1 MTPTDVLDGTPY
13 RPVRCLRR
21 GGMGEVWEAE
31 HKKLGKPVVVKLLHA
46 ELADDP
52 GFVDRMR
59 LEAQAIARVGA
70 PHVVEVHDMGL
81 TRTHRPYYVMEK
93 LLGRTLDAELEARG
107 PLPPSE
113 AIEITLGLLRAL
125 AAVHQAGLVHRDVKL
140 DNVFLSDPV
149 GHGEPR
155 LVRLLD
161 FGVVKLVAH
170 DQAMPPPLVPTETGA
185 TRGTPRFSAPELI
198 MGEAVDARSDLYAA
212 GLVLYTLLAGRGPFD
227 HARSALELLKAQVG
241 KEPRPPSTFAP
252 VPLSPELDAAVL
264 RALAKRPDERFASAD
279 AFARALRSV
288 ERQLAAAS
296 PSEPAP
302 PRTVRPAP
310 AKLAIPTPPRSA
322 GARLAAGALVAL
334 ALASLAAL
342 LLVLAL
348 KGR

>member
-1 MTPTDVLDGTPY
+1 MSPTSDVLDGTPY

-81 TRTHRPYYVMEK
+81 TRDHRPYYVMER
-93 LLGRTLDAELEARG
+93 LQGRTLDHELEARG
-107 PLPPSE
+107 PLPPRE

-140 DNVFLSDPV
+140 DNVFYSDAL
-149 GHGEPR
+149 GHAEPR

-170 DQAMPPPLVPTETGA
+170 DQGMPPPLVPTEAGV
-185 TRGTPRFSAPELI
+185 TRGTPRYSAPELI
-198 MGEAVDARSDLYAA
+198 LGEAVDARSDLYAA
-212 GLVLYTLLAGRGPFD
+212 GLVLYALLAGRGPFD
-227 HARSALELLKAQVG
+227 HARSPLELLKAQIG
-241 KEPRPPSTFAP
+241 KEPRPP
-252 VPLSPELDAAVL
+252 LDL
-264 RALAKRPDERFASAD
+264 RARAAA
-279 AFARALRSV
+279 ARARH
-288 ERQLAAAS
+288 RGAARAREAARRAF
-296 PSEPAP
+296 P
-302 PRTVRPAP
+302 
-310 AKLAIPTPPRSA
+310 PTPPPSR
-322 GARLAAGALVAL
+322 AR
-334 ALASLAAL
+334 
-342 LLVLAL
+342 
-348 KGR
+348 